1 MKKKESIELLA
12 RVTDVIRSIEALGF
26 EPNDHLIFGVEADN
40 LGKPSSKI
48 FKTKASPFVLMGMI
62 DVAIRSLETAKEE
75 LMEKLDKVDEL
86 SRLVANLPNDLGQK
100 IGDLEK
106 RMRKAAAEEN
116 VEEMEKIQ
124 SELDILLQSSRGDI
138 MDFLRK
144 QENGPNNDSDDKKP
158 FDGDIDISDLM
169 GGL

>member
-12 RVTDVIRSIEALGF
+12 RVTDVLRSIEALGF
-26 EPNDHLIFGVEADN
+26 EPNDHLIFGIEADQY
-40 LGKPSSKI
+40 GKPSAKI

-75 LMEKLDKVDEL
+75 IMEKLDKVDEL

-106 RMRKAAAEEN
+106 RMREAADNADK
-116 VEEMEKIQ
+116 EEMDRIQ

-138 MDFLRK
+138 LDFLRK
-144 QENGPNNDSDDKKP
+144 QQDGSDDESDDKKP

>member
-12 RVTDVIRSIEALGF
+12 RVTDVLRSIEALGF
-26 EPNDHLIFGVEADN
+26 EPNDHLIFGVETDHK
-40 LGKPSSKI
+40 GKPSAKI

-62 DVAIRSLETAKEE
+62 DIAIRSLEQAKEE
-75 LMEKLDKVDEL
+75 VMEKLDKVDEL

-106 RMRKAAAEEN
+106 RMRKAADDEDL
-116 VEEMEKIQ
+116 EEMEKIQ

-138 MDFLRK
+138 MDFLK
-144 QENGPNNDSDDKKP
+144 NQQDKSDDSSDDKKP